1 MDKSLKKVG
10 RGVNK
15 VTKTASNVTKAATNT
30 VRNVKKHVVE
40 GVLVLLLAVYS
51 GVVVNFCP
59 LNYLEF
65 FENIIVKIV
74 FLVVIAFVGLY
85 SPSIALF
92 LAIALIVTL
101 QMAQKKKITRD
112 LDVLNTGNTNP
123 QYKNVEG
130 LTSEEEVLPPVSH
143 EDVDRANLDS
153 QEQALANSVAQDMPE
168 NSQPVESFSN
178 MSVPAGYNNDASCVQ
193 SCEGVDSVSDNLS
206 GQCSVVKTW
215 DNQISAQGLQCPPGL
230 TESVGS
236 PF

>member
-10 RGVNK
+10 RGVKN
-15 VTKTASNVTKAATNT
+15 VTKTASNVTKAATST

-65 FENIIVKIV
+65 FENIIVKII
-74 FLVVIAFVGLY
+74 FLIVIAFVGLY

-101 QMAQKKKITRD
+101 QMAQKKKISRD
-112 LDVLNTGNTNP
+112 LDVLNTGNINP
-123 QYKNVEG
+123 KDRNVEG
-130 LTSEEEVLPPVSH
+130 LTPESLDE
-143 EDVDRANLDS
+143 VDRANMVS
-153 QEQALANSVAQDMPE
+153 REQAQEQAFVTDEAQD
-168 NSQPVESFSN
+168 PVESFSN
-178 MSVPAGYNNDASCVQ
+178 MNTPAGYNNDASCVQ
-193 SCEGVDSVSDNLS
+193 SCEGVDTVSDNLS

-215 DNQISAQGLQCPPGL
+215 DNQISAQGLQCPPGP
-230 TESVGS
+230 TESVGA